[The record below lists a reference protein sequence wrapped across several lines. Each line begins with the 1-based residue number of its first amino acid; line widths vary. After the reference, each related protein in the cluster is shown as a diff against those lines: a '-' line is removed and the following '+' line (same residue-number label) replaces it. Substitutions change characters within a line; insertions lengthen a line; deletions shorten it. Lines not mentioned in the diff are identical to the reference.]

1 MQQCCTSARSLT
13 AEASSCRRGELRL
26 REDSPPR
33 GEDPPRMIIS
43 TWGVYILMCKS
54 IGRRFPPS
62 RAPDIKVVETE
73 MLSVLEHWLR
83 KIEEEASKIFK
94 QKVENKAETK
104 ATPSA
109 GQGSGMTK
117 SQSVQVSSTKL
128 PVLSSSR
135 GLLEERTKIQFIR
148 WSQTRVYRVSSDMR
162 NEAMRER
169 LEQVR
174 NSVSQVMLQA
184 MQNNRSNTEIRAT
197 LSS

>member
-1 MQQCCTSARSLT
+1 
-13 AEASSCRRGELRL
+13 
-26 REDSPPR
+26 
-33 GEDPPRMIIS
+33 MIIS
-43 TWGVYILMCKS
+43 SWAVYVLMCKS

-62 RAPDIKVVETE
+62 STQDIKVVETE

-94 QKVENKAETK
+94 QKLENKAETK
-104 ATPSA
+104 AETKVTLSA
-109 GQGSGMTK
+109 GQDSGMIK
-117 SQSVQVSSTKL
+117 SQTVQVSSTKL
-128 PVLSSSR
+128 PVSLSSH

-148 WSQTRVYRVSSDMR
+148 WSHTRVYRVSSDIR

-184 MQNNRSNTEIRAT
+184 MQNNRSNTDIRAT

>member
-1 MQQCCTSARSLT
+1 
-13 AEASSCRRGELRL
+13 
-26 REDSPPR
+26 
-33 GEDPPRMIIS
+33 MIIS

-94 QKVENKAETK
+94 HKVENKAETK
-104 ATPSA
+104 VTPSA

-128 PVLSSSR
+128 PVSSSSSR

-148 WSQTRVYRVSSDMR
+148 WSQTRVYRVSSDVR

>member
-1 MQQCCTSARSLT
+1 
-13 AEASSCRRGELRL
+13 
-26 REDSPPR
+26 
-33 GEDPPRMIIS
+33 MIIS
-43 TWGVYILMCKS
+43 TWAVYVLVCKS
-54 IGRRFPPS
+54 VGRRFPPS
-62 RAPDIKVVETE
+62 STPDVKVVETE

-94 QKVENKAETK
+94 QKLENKAETK

-109 GQGSGMTK
+109 GPDSGMTK
-117 SQSVQVSSTKL
+117 SQTVQVSSTTL
-128 PVLSSSR
+128 PVSSSSH

-148 WSQTRVYRVSSDMR
+148 WSHTRVYRVSSDMR
-162 NEAMRER
+162 SEAMRER

-184 MQNNRSNTEIRAT
+184 MQNNRSNTDIRAT

>member
-1 MQQCCTSARSLT
+1 MQQCCPSARTLT
-13 AEASSCRRGELRL
+13 AEISSCGRGELRL
-26 REDSPPR
+26 KEGSPPGR
-33 GEDPPRMIIS
+33 GSPRMIIS
-43 TWGVYILMCKS
+43 TWGVYILICKS

-62 RAPDIKVVETE
+62 KTPEIKVVETE

-83 KIEEEASKIFK
+83 KIEEEASKFFK
-94 QKVENKAETK
+94 QKLENKAETK

-128 PVLSSSR
+128 PVSSSSR

>member
-1 MQQCCTSARSLT
+1 MHRVHASLT
-13 AEASSCRRGELRL
+13 LS
-26 REDSPPR
+26 DS
-33 GEDPPRMIIS
+33 
-43 TWGVYILMCKS
+43 LQ
-54 IGRRFPPS
+54 
-62 RAPDIKVVETE
+62 DIKVVETE

>member
-1 MQQCCTSARSLT
+1 
-13 AEASSCRRGELRL
+13 
-26 REDSPPR
+26 
-33 GEDPPRMIIS
+33 MIIS
-43 TWGVYILMCKS
+43 SWAVYILMCKS
-54 IGRRFPPS
+54 VGRRFPPS
-62 RAPDIKVVETE
+62 SVQDIKVVETE

-94 QKVENKAETK
+94 QKLENKAETK
-104 ATPSA
+104 AETKVTLSA
-109 GQGSGMTK
+109 GQDSGMIK
-117 SQSVQVSSTKL
+117 SQTVQVSSTKL
-128 PVLSSSR
+128 PVSSSSH

-148 WSQTRVYRVSSDMR
+148 WSHTRVYRVSSDIR

-184 MQNNRSNTEIRAT
+184 MQNNRSNTDIRAT